1 MKKSNYILLPIGVAI
16 ILIGIFIF
24 DQVNIATMLLSVFT
38 GLLFLAGGVGVI
50 TANKKKNERK
60 LAYVRVR
67 R

>member
-50 TANKKKNERK
+50 MANKKKREQK
-60 LAYVRVR
+60 LAYVRVK
-67 R
+67 

>member
-1 MKKSNYILLPIGVAI
+1 MKKSNYILLPIGVVI

-50 TANKKKNERK
+50 MANKKKSERK
-60 LAYVRVR
+60 LAYVRK
-67 R
+67 

>member
-1 MKKSNYILLPIGVAI
+1 MKKSNYILLPIGVVI

-50 TANKKKNERK
+50 MGNKKKNERK
-60 LAYVRVR
+60 LAYVRAK
-67 R
+67 